1 MNTSV
6 SQRAAATAW
15 RAPWAATQTLLVAAG
30 STAAVGVVARSPGL
44 IVAGCGVFFAVL
56 VTFRFELFLLGA
68 LVVRA
73 ALDHFRTGSIFSPAT
88 VLGAAVLVLVFG
100 AEFLARVQGQP
111 RRALSAP
118 FRLPLQILLIAGV
131 LSMATSTS
139 RKDSAV
145 EVLRIA
151 GVLAM
156 IIALERLL
164 VTLDVA
170 RRVLVAVLV
179 SALVP
184 MGFALLQVAQGQGRL
199 IGGFSRITGTFLHPS
214 PFSIY
219 LALLIVM
226 AVALFQ
232 HVNGFARLALG
243 AGAMVACGC
252 LLLTYTRGS
261 WIALVVGLLVVGLLQ
276 SRRLALGILAG
287 VVIVVLSVPSV
298 GQRFADLQAPVK
310 YSGATSNSLIWRV
323 DYWNQV
329 LSLSKDS
336 PILGIGLKGIE
347 NSTQDAKNAHNDL
360 VRTYVETG
368 ILGLAAYLALAVSL
382 LATARRAVR
391 AKVAGW
397 RRGAAVGFAGMVAT
411 LAVVS
416 LSSNVITQVV
426 LLWYVAALGM
436 VAVAVTASDTQSQTG
451 DTAGHAPGQELVKG
465 K

>member
-1 MNTSV
+1 VTTSV
-6 SQRAAATAW
+6 SEPAAATAW
-15 RAPWAATQTLLVAAG
+15 RVPWAATETLLVAAG
-30 STAAVGVVARSPGL
+30 SAAAVGVVARSPGL
-44 IVAGCGVFFAVL
+44 IAAGCGVFFAVL
-56 VTFRFELFLLGA
+56 VTLRFELFLLGA
-68 LVVRA
+68 LAVRA

-100 AEFLARVQGQP
+100 TEFLARVQGRP
-111 RRALSAP
+111 RRLLSAP

-131 LSMATSTS
+131 LSMAASTS

-170 RRVLVAVLV
+170 RRVLVAVFV

-226 AVALFQ
+226 AVALLP
-232 HVNGFARLALG
+232 HVDGFARWALG
-243 AGAMVACGC
+243 AGAVVAGGC

-261 WIALVVGLLVVGLLQ
+261 WIALVVGLLVVGFLQ
-276 SRRLALGILAG
+276 SRRLALGVLA
-287 VVIVVLSVPSV
+287 VIVIIILTVPSV
-298 GQRFADLQAPVK
+298 GQRFADLRAPVK

-382 LATARRAVR
+382 LTTARRAVR
-391 AKVAGW
+391 VKATGW
-397 RRGAAVGFAGMVAT
+397 RRGAAVGFAGTVAS

-436 VAVAVTASDTQSQTG
+436 VAVAVTASGTQSEDVGAADRVSKQ
-451 DTAGHAPGQELVKG
+451 DLMKG
-465 K
+465 R